1 MDEAKTFNI
10 SPDNPFKFSK
20 RETLIKSLVNN
31 LTSAGED
38 QLQMISDIL
47 NKDREKEK
55 RNRKKE
61 ETEKFVGTSEHIKNV
76 LTQIGKVART
86 DLPVLIHGETG
97 TGKGLA
103 ARIIHEQS
111 PRKHR
116 AFVHINC
123 AAIPETLLEAEFFGY
138 VRGAYTSA
146 HTSKEGK
153 IEIADGGTLF
163 LDEALELPT
172 NLQSKLLRFLDDQV
186 VERVGSR
193 ESRKVDVRL
202 ITATNHDI
210 ESALSNGNLRHDFFH
225 RLKVF
230 SIHLLPLIN
239 RDGDKLVLANHFLE
253 KLSEEM
259 EIPVQGY
266 SESAIESIN
275 GYSWPGNVR
284 EMINKISRALV
295 MNHPGRLLS
304 AEDLELVNPQTIA
317 HGPLKEMK
325 LNKESEL
332 IAEVLIRNNF
342 NISRTAR
349 ALRIS
354 RPHLYNLMKK
364 YGIKRE

>member
-1 MDEAKTFNI
+1 M
-10 SPDNPFKFSK
+10 
-20 RETLIKSLVNN
+20 
-31 LTSAGED
+31 
-38 QLQMISDIL
+38 
-47 NKDREKEK
+47 
-55 RNRKKE
+55 
-61 ETEKFVGTSEHIKNV
+61 
-76 LTQIGKVART
+76 
-86 DLPVLIHGETG
+86 
-97 TGKGLA
+97 
-103 ARIIHEQS
+103 
-111 PRKHR
+111 
-116 AFVHINC
+116 
-123 AAIPETLLEAEFFGY
+123 
-138 VRGAYTSA
+138 
-146 HTSKEGK
+146 
-153 IEIADGGTLF
+153 
-163 LDEALELPT
+163 
-172 NLQSKLLRFLDDQV
+172 
-186 VERVGSR
+186 
-193 ESRKVDVRL
+193 
-202 ITATNHDI
+202 
-210 ESALSNGNLRHDFFH
+210 
-225 RLKVF
+225 
-230 SIHLLPLIN
+230 
-239 RDGDKLVLANHFLE
+239 VLANHFLE